1 MDMSKYKK
9 MFVEEAREHLEAA
22 GQHLVALE
30 KTPSDETL
38 INELFRSAHSIKGMA
53 ASLGYEGIT
62 ELAHTL
68 EDFLDLCRGGALP
81 IDPPTI
87 DLLLRGIDFLEKM
100 VGEVDADEPVSDPSP
115 LSSEVRAA
123 MAGAQPSD
131 EAAADETAVAPE
143 PEMRQASSGEA
154 RPRIR
159 MRVSFRVAP
168 DSVSP
173 GARGFLAVRSLEA
186 LGSVENIRPP
196 IATIKSGRYGRVV
209 DADLETENVPEEIA
223 RSLGAIPEIIEVRVQ
238 PSTRRDRGT
247 TNAGAGP
254 DGEASAAGRSSTVR
268 VKTEALDRF
277 VDAVGELI
285 LNKAELRELARELGS
300 EALQQ
305 GLSRMEASLEEL
317 KRHAM
322 GIRLTPLERVFGS
335 LPRMVRDIARS
346 RGKQVELEIR
356 GGALEL
362 DRAVVD
368 ALNDPLIHLLR
379 NAVDHGVEEPGER
392 TKAGKPEE
400 GRILVE
406 AYREKDLAVIH
417 VEDDG
422 HGIDVS
428 SVREAAV
435 ARGLCREDEVAS
447 LDDQA
452 VFSLLFR
459 PGMSTATEVSDVS
472 GRGVGLDAVKTAV
485 QSLGGTVSMDSRPE
499 RGTQFTL
506 RIPFSAAIL
515 RVLIIRVG
523 EEMLAVPIAKVYR
536 ALEIDGSELMGG
548 TKSSGARWFCRVEG
562 GLFPA
567 WTLAE
572 LLAFSGPDAG
582 TIDPNS
588 TYRVIVADIR
598 QGRAALIVDGF
609 VGEEEVFVKPLGR
622 PLSGQPT
629 LAGITV
635 LGSGHPVLVL
645 DPYGVG
651 PDVRLGGEEREQGE
665 ERLGE

>member
-1 MDMSKYKK
+1 
-9 MFVEEAREHLEAA
+9 
-22 GQHLVALE
+22 
-30 KTPSDETL
+30 
-38 INELFRSAHSIKGMA
+38 
-53 ASLGYEGIT
+53 
-62 ELAHTL
+62 
-68 EDFLDLCRGGALP
+68 
-81 IDPPTI
+81 
-87 DLLLRGIDFLEKM
+87 
-100 VGEVDADEPVSDPSP
+100 
-115 LSSEVRAA
+115 
-123 MAGAQPSD
+123 
-131 EAAADETAVAPE
+131 
-143 PEMRQASSGEA
+143 
-154 RPRIR
+154 
-159 MRVSFRVAP
+159 
-168 DSVSP
+168 
-173 GARGFLAVRSLEA
+173 
-186 LGSVENIRPP
+186 
-196 IATIKSGRYGRVV
+196 
-209 DADLETENVPEEIA
+209 
-223 RSLGAIPEIIEVRVQ
+223 
-238 PSTRRDRGT
+238 
-247 TNAGAGP
+247 
-254 DGEASAAGRSSTVR
+254 

-322 GIRLTPLERVFGS
+322 GIRLTPLDRVFGS
-335 LPRMVRDIARS
+335 LPRMVRDVARS
-346 RGKQVELEIR
+346 RGKQVELEVR
-356 GGALEL
+356 GAALEL

-379 NAVDHGVEEPGER
+379 NAVDHGVEEPGAR
-392 TKAGKPEE
+392 RKAGKPEE

-485 QSLGGTVSMDSRPE
+485 QALGGTVAMESRPE
-499 RGTQFTL
+499 AGTQLTL

-523 EEMLAVPIAKVYR
+523 EEVLAVPIAKVYR
-536 ALEIDGSELMGG
+536 ALEIDGSDLMSG
-548 TKSSGARWFCRVEG
+548 TKSTGARWFCRVEE

-572 LLAFSGPDAG
+572 LLAFSDPDGAG
-582 TIDPNS
+582 IDPNS
-588 TYRVIVADIR
+588 TCRVIVADIR

-622 PLSGQPT
+622 PLSGQPS

-635 LGSGHPVLVL
+635 LGSGHPVFVL
-645 DPYGVG
+645 DPYGLG
-651 PDVRLGGEEREQGE
+651 QEIRLGGEGREKAE
-665 ERLGE
+665 ERLEE